1 MNLKRIFSV
10 ILALIVIASAVETIS
25 AAAEEKAHTQSG
37 YSDSYNKKTRT
48 KTHLFA
54 HAKKRGVRIT
64 PITLGL

>member
-37 YSDSYNKKTRT
+37 YSDSYNKKQEQNTPLRTR
-48 KTHLFA
+48 KEA
-54 HAKKRGVRIT
+54 RG
-64 PITLGL
+64 